1 MDWEELEALY
11 WRFDAMHKGYG
22 EWSGRPTSERDAFK
36 RTVRQ
41 ALVEKDKEI
50 AALKGDLEKHVDIA
64 LDLQEYRQ
72 KYQQLMEKAVWF
84 ARQLGVERVSGGL
97 SYIEYPER
105 AQDFLASPEVQAWKE
120 QQG

>member
-72 KYQQLMEKAVWF
+72 KYQQCYVNNRSWHEEG
-84 ARQLGVERVSGGL
+84 R
-97 SYIEYPER
+97 IH
-105 AQDFLASPEVQAWKE
+105 
-120 QQG
+120 

>member
-1 MDWEELEALY
+1 MDKLESDLESFVRLCHLYEKVETLEKAL
-11 WRFDAMHKGYG
+11 A
-22 EWSGRPTSERDAFK
+22 
-36 RTVRQ
+36 
-41 ALVEKDKEI
+41 EKDREIEAKETELGKLDAELI
-50 AALKGDLEKHVDIA
+50 IRNAA
-64 LDLQEYRQ
+64 
-72 KYQQLMEKAVWF
+72 YQQLMEKAVWF